1 MHCRNASGPWRR
13 WRYFY
18 HMENR
23 DVLPCTE
30 EHIPV
35 RVPLVQQELGVL
47 RSFAL
52 MRENI
57 LNIIPEVAT
66 QLPVVS
72 GRTARRWHMIMHPPS
87 IRHMLLDRVEDY
99 PKSVVTKNLL
109 RPAVGES
116 LFIAEGAHWRWQRRT
131 AAPAFSHRNVRNL
144 APVMTGAAERS
155 ADRIA
160 QAGPR
165 AVNLLDEM
173 ITATFDV
180 ISEVTFSD
188 DGSFDRATIHK
199 SIDDYVAE
207 AGRVSLLDVL
217 GAPDW
222 LPRPAR
228 LLSAQAMA
236 RMRRDADTA
245 IEARA
250 ARGTGPVPDLLD
262 LLLEGEDPK
271 TKRRMKTG
279 ELRDNL
285 LTFIVAGHETTALT
299 LAWSFYL
306 CAFDPDVQT
315 RARAEAQAVLQGR
328 AATGKD
334 IDHMPFIRQIID
346 EALRLYPP
354 AGVISRTAQAAD
366 DLHGADIRAGD
377 TVMIPI
383 YALGRHRLLWDN
395 PDHFMPDRFADRKS
409 IDRYAYLPFGDGP
422 RICIGASFAL
432 QEAVIILAT
441 LLSRFRFAPVTRRDP
456 KPVMILTLR
465 PEGGVWLMAEPV

>member
-1 MHCRNASGPWRR
+1 MLLDAS
-13 WRYFY
+13 
-18 HMENR
+18 
-23 DVLPCTE
+23 DLDQ
-30 EHIPV
+30 PV
-35 RVPLVQQELGVL
+35 RVPLAREELGIL
-47 RSFAL
+47 RSFNL

-66 QLPVVS
+66 HQPVVS

-87 IRHMLLDRVEDY
+87 IRRMLLDRVEDY

-109 RPAVGES
+109 RPAVGDS
-116 LFIAEGAHWRWQRRT
+116 LFIAEGPHWRWQRRL

-144 APVMTGAAERS
+144 APVMTVAAERS
-155 ADRIA
+155 AERLA
-160 QAGPR
+160 SAGRR

-173 ITATFDV
+173 IAATFDV

-188 DGSFDRATIHK
+188 DGSFDRGEIHRA
-199 SIDDYVAE
+199 IEDYVAD

-228 LLSAQAMA
+228 VFSAQSMA
-236 RMRRDADTA
+236 EMRRSADAAVD
-245 IEARA
+245 ARA
-250 ARGTGPVPDLLD
+250 ARGPGPVPDFLD
-262 LLLEGEDPK
+262 LLLAGEDPK
-271 TKRRMKTG
+271 TKRRLRTG

-285 LTFIVAGHETTALT
+285 LTFIVAGHETTALS
-299 LAWSFYL
+299 LAWSCYL
-306 CAFDPDVQT
+306 CAFDQDIQD

-328 AATGKD
+328 AATGD
-334 IDHMPFIRQIID
+334 DVDQLPYIRQIID

-354 AGVISRTAQAAD
+354 AGVVSRTAQKAD
-366 DLHGADIRAGD
+366 DLNGADIRPGD

-383 YALGRHRLLWDN
+383 YALGRHALLWDDPN
-395 PDHFMPDRFADRKS
+395 SFKPERFADRKA

-441 LLSRFRFAPVTRRDP
+441 LLSRFRFTPVPGRDP